1 MTRARN
7 PSAKGLGAGGA
18 NWPLF
23 AWQAGWVFA
32 LRSADL
38 MAKPDS
44 AAAELTRMAMEK
56 QRAFTEGWFAAGR
69 AAMSGANPAA
79 VLDAAASPARR
90 RVSANLRGLR
100 KG

>member
-1 MTRARN
+1 VSGR
-7 PSAKGLGAGGA
+7 KGAGT

-38 MAKPDS
+38 MASPAS
-44 AAAELTRMAMEK
+44 ASSELTRMALEK
-56 QRAFTEGWFAAGR
+56 QRAFADGWFAAGR
-69 AAMSGANPAA
+69 AAMRGDNPAA
-79 VLDAAASPARR
+79 VMAAAASPARR
-90 RVSANLRGLR
+90 RVSANLRTLH

>member
-1 MTRARN
+1 MSRARK
-7 PSAKGLGAGGA
+7 AAAGAGG

-44 AAAELTRMAMEK
+44 AAAELTRMALEK

-69 AAMSGANPAA
+69 AALRGENPAA
-79 VLDAAASPARR
+79 VMAAAASPARR
-90 RVSANLRGLR
+90 RVSANLRGLC
-100 KG
+100 KS